1 MLASWHVAV
10 KWGTSHS
17 SCRGKMGEVFQ
28 NPPISPVTMRV
39 TGARVDRAQPDIP
52 GDVRG
57 SGRHQ
62 GGTGKVDRAQPDIP
76 GDVFFILI

>member
-52 GDVRG
+52 GDVFFYSYLMRKFN
-57 SGRHQ
+57 SM
-62 GGTGKVDRAQPDIP
+62 VDAVQFMDI
-76 GDVFFILI
+76 FFVN

>member
-17 SCRGKMGEVFQ
+17 SCRGEMGEVFQ

-52 GDVRG
+52 GDKRG
-57 SGRHQ
+57 WPLPLLAEDTAS
-62 GGTGKVDRAQPDIP
+62 VDRAQPDIP
-76 GDVFFILI
+76 GDKL